1 MQQFEEAARII
12 WARRVVVL
20 VVLLAG
26 VVASFI
32 GFKLARPTYAATS
45 TVLMNAGGQ
54 GAVVSDGGFL
64 GTDMPSLLVS
74 DTVLTRFEHQEHM
87 EGTGF
92 SSLRKSIDA
101 GILPES
107 GIMPITYK
115 ARNPKAAVEGAN
127 ALAGDLRDYYR
138 EISTRRYDDLA
149 NYLSNALVGERAKI
163 EDTERQLSRLVATDP
178 YFTQAQA
185 GQAIGAQLLALNQQ
199 RNQVEA
205 TMESSAISASLAGQ
219 RMSDMAPTIKS
230 ELRNADPNYDLLST
244 QIAKDRTA
252 ETELEAQYTSK
263 YAGIQS
269 LQEQIKRS
277 NQVLAAEQRR
287 AESQDPGNSQT
298 YGSLLR
304 DRDNTRAVYEGDQA
318 QLAAIERQIQAAEA
332 HLARLPELGAKV
344 AALRLDHDAANSAY
358 QILAEQRT
366 LTLSQQA
373 QMAALGSVTI
383 ADLATTAEA
392 SVGKAALMIPVAAM
406 LSFVILALAL
416 PFGLELIDRRLRRR
430 DTIEQLYGRPLIGT
444 VPA

>member
-1 MQQFEEAARII
+1 MQQFEDALRVI
-12 WARRVVVL
+12 WARRMVVFAVI
-20 VVLLAG
+20 LAG

-32 GFKLARPTYAATS
+32 GFKLARPTYAATA

-64 GTDMPSLLVS
+64 GNDMPSLLMS

-87 EGTGF
+87 DGAPF
-92 SSLRKSIDA
+92 SSLRKTIDA
-101 GILPES
+101 EILPES

-115 ARNPKAAVEGAN
+115 APDAKAAIEGAN

-138 EISTRRYDDLA
+138 ELSTRRYDDLA

-163 EDTERQLSRLVATDP
+163 EDTDRQLNRLVATDP
-178 YFTQAQA
+178 YFTQAEA
-185 GQAIGAQLLALNQQ
+185 GEAIGAQLLALNQQ
-199 RNQVEA
+199 RDQVEA
-205 TMESSAISASLAGQ
+205 TMESSAVSAALAGT

-230 ELRNADPNYDLLST
+230 ELRTADPYYDVLST

-252 ETELEAQYTSK
+252 ETELEAQYTNK

-269 LQEQIKRS
+269 LQQQIKLS
-277 NQVLAAEQRR
+277 DQVLATEQKR
-287 AESQDPGNSQT
+287 AEAQDPGNSAT
-298 YGSLLR
+298 YGALLR

-318 QLAAIERQIQAAEA
+318 QLAAIDRQIEAAEA
-332 HLARLPELGAKV
+332 HLNRLPQLGAKV

-383 ADLATTAEA
+383 ADFATTAEP
-392 SVGKAALMIPVAAM
+392 SIGKSALLIPVAAM
-406 LSFVILALAL
+406 LSFVVLALAL
-416 PFGLELIDRRLRRR
+416 PFGLEMIDRRLRRR
-430 DTIEQLYGRPLIGT
+430 ETIEQLYGRPLIGT